1 MLHSAALV
9 FIIGIIAAAFGIG
22 TLAMGAAGLA
32 KALVVLGSA
41 AHLERQRGCP
51 PGPL

>member
-1 MLHSAALV
+1 MRCAAAFL

-22 TLAMGAAGLA
+22 TLAVGAAGLA
-32 KALVVLGSA
+32 KALFVLGCGR
-41 AHLERQRGCP
+41 LERQRGCP